1 MSSHAA
7 FPQADLAP
15 ALPGKASRL
24 LIRHKTQYDFDE
36 AVELNAHVLLLRPRE
51 SPSLRLMSF
60 EVTISPKAE
69 LFWSEDVHGNAVATA
84 IVSEP
89 ARQLVVEAVS
99 RLELKS
105 QAWPIFRIDPSA
117 MTYPFRYSDRDY
129 TDLGPLMAQ
138 QYPDPNGQLRNWA
151 HSFVQ
156 GHPTDTLSL
165 LKELSSG
172 VSTAVAYEARDS
184 EGTQSPVA
192 TLLRAR
198 GSCRDLAVLFAEA
211 ARNLGF
217 GARLVSGYLNT
228 AEGDIGSSGPCGSTH
243 AWADIYVPGAGWIAF
258 DPTNR
263 RMGGYN
269 LIPVAI
275 GRDIQTLVPVAGSF
289 AAADTARHSLAAEVR
304 VTDLNSAGANGVN
317 GGRRRGNHLPAGRG
331 GR

>member
-15 ALPGKASRL
+15 VISGQTSRL
-24 LIRHKTQYDFDE
+24 LIHHKTQYDFSE
-36 AVELNAHVLLLRPRE
+36 TVGLNAHGLLLRPRE

-60 EVTISPKAE
+60 EVTISPKAQ
-69 LFWSEDVHGNAVATA
+69 LIWSEDVHGNAVATA
-84 IVSEP
+84 TFSEP
-89 ARQLVVEAVS
+89 TRQLVVEAAS
-99 RLELKS
+99 RLDLKS
-105 QAWPIFRIDPSA
+105 EAWPVFRIDPSA

-138 QYPDPNGQLRNWA
+138 QYPDPNGQLRTWA

-165 LKELSSG
+165 LKDLSSG
-172 VSTAVAYEARDS
+172 VCTAVAYEARDS

-228 AEGDIGSSGPCGSTH
+228 ADGDIGSSGPCGTTH

-275 GRDIQTLVPVAGSF
+275 GRDIQAMVPVTGSF
-289 AAADTARHSLAAEVR
+289 TAADTTRHSLSVEVR
-304 VTDLNSAGANGVN
+304 VMDLNSAEANGIN